1 MLNVILTVPI
11 IFFVIT
17 SLTYYIF
24 NFGKR
29 SPALPEL
36 VTLFRSAGA
45 SGDVASCLARNETLP
60 ATRAYRE
67 EKDVSLNEAKQA
79 IRQIMLDASK
89 PDLLIAAGIPT
100 SVVTHLESGNTLIA
114 IKAYRDE
121 KKVSLREAKAI
132 IYQLMELTNF

>member
-1 MLNVILTVPI
+1 MLNIILTVPI
-11 IFFVIT
+11 ILILVT
-17 SLTYYIF
+17 SLKYYIF

-29 SPALPEL
+29 SPVVPEL

-45 SGDVASCLARNETLP
+45 SEEVASCLARNETLP

-89 PDLLIAAGIPT
+89 PDSLIAAGIPT
-100 SVVTHLESGNTLIA
+100 SVVTHLESGNTLVA

-121 KKVSLREAKAI
+121 KKVSLREAKATVYQI
-132 IYQLMELTNF
+132 IELTNF